1 MPELD
6 AAILESI
13 SRDDSRSFELAVRR
27 LADSF
32 HFGMDASPF
41 TGSGIEFHQSR
52 HYESGDPVKSIDW
65 RVSARM
71 GKVFIKEYLSTKQVP
86 VYLVV
91 DTSASMTL
99 SSTAISK
106 YALAV
111 ALAGAL
117 AVASLDRMSPVGVI
131 GSGSRAIHLSPTL
144 SHPSLMRTLH
154 HLRTYTWNESTHLT
168 RSLQEL
174 DQRLAPRHLII
185 VLSDMHEP
193 GVVAPLGCLAQRH
206 ECMVIQLSD
215 PMELS
220 HPVRGFVR
228 AREAETS
235 REATLSFSANRS
247 GMPDLKNLLS
257 GYQIDHL
264 NLRTD
269 QAPLSRLRSFLQG
282 RLSMGRKS

>member
-52 HYESGDPVKSIDW
+52 PYEYGDPVKSIDW

-131 GSGSRAIHLSPTL
+131 GSGSRAIQLSPTL

-154 HLRTYTWNESTHLT
+154 HLRTYTWNESTQLT
-168 RSLQEL
+168 RNLQEL
-174 DQRLAPRHLII
+174 DQRLALRHLII

-193 GVVAPLGCLAQRH
+193 GVVPPLGCLAQRH

-215 PMELS
+215 PMEHS

-247 GMPDLKNLLS
+247 GLPDLKNLLS

-269 QAPLSRLRSFLQG
+269 QTPLSRLRSFLQG